1 MPNRRG
7 HEERRQKTT
16 TRTRRA
22 QRPPQFPPTYDLHA
36 RDAAGKVRT
45 DSRDLLNHPCASYF
59 EFFPAALMVLNSRR
73 QIVMANRACMEMLGA
88 GALDAFLGKR
98 PGEAAG
104 CAFAGTGPAG
114 CGTSEN
120 CRECGALL
128 AILESITGH
137 AKATRE
143 CQLLATGPDGMTAA
157 MDLKFT
163 VSPWQ
168 TESGLYYV
176 ATILDI
182 GHEKRRQ
189 VLERIFFH
197 DILNSA
203 GGAQS
208 LVDMLMDEV
217 PDVSR
222 EIVALVRSS
231 LFALVDE
238 IQKQRQLLALER
250 NEYSVSLLTLQGLEV
265 VRNIAG
271 EFRRHPKCIGKGIT
285 LDPAAENVP
294 VLTDHT
300 LLRRVVVN
308 MLINALEATG
318 NGGEVTLG
326 LSREDGSAVFWVGN
340 EAVMPESVRLQ
351 VFKRS
356 FSTKGSDRGLGTYS
370 IKLLAENYLGATVGF
385 SSAPG
390 SGTRFWL
397 KIPAAT

>member
-1 MPNRRG
+1 MPAT
-7 HEERRQKTT
+7 KPLLTPL
-16 TRTRRA
+16 A
-22 QRPPQFPPTYDLHA
+22 DLHA
-36 RDAAGKVRT
+36 RDSAEQVQAE
-45 DSRDLLNHPCASYF
+45 SRNLLNHPCASYF
-59 EFFPAALMVLNSRR
+59 EFFPAALMVLNARR

-88 GALDAFLGKR
+88 DALDAFLGKR

-104 CAFAGTGPAG
+104 CAYAGIGPAG

-128 AILESITGH
+128 AIQASITGQ

-143 CQLLATGPDGMTAA
+143 CQLLTTGPDGMTAA

-168 TESGLYYV
+168 TGSGLYYV

-217 PDVSR
+217 PEVSR

-250 NEYSVSLLTLQGLEV
+250 KEYTVSLLTLQGLEV
-265 VRNIAG
+265 VRNIAD
-271 EFRRHPKCIGKGIT
+271 EFRRHPKCIGKRII
-285 LDPAAENVP
+285 LDQGGENVP
-294 VLTDHT
+294 VVTDHT

-308 MLINALEATG
+308 MLLNALEATG
-318 NGGEVTLG
+318 SGGEVTLG
-326 LSREDGSAVFWVGN
+326 LLLEQGSAVFWVGN

-356 FSTKGSDRGLGTYS
+356 FSTKGPDRGLGTYS

-385 SSAPG
+385 SSAQGP
-390 SGTRFWL
+390 GTRFWL
-397 KIPAAT
+397 KLPAAT

>member
-1 MPNRRG
+1 MPAT
-7 HEERRQKTT
+7 K
-16 TRTRRA
+16 
-22 QRPPQFPPTYDLHA
+22 PLFPPPADLHA
-36 RDAAGKVRT
+36 RDSAEQVLAE
-45 DSRDLLNHPCASYF
+45 SRDLLNHPCASYF
-59 EFFPAALMVLNSRR
+59 ELFPAALMVLNSRR
-73 QIVMANRACMEMLGA
+73 QIVMANRACMDMLGA
-88 GALDAFLGKR
+88 GALDALLGKR

-104 CAFAGTGPAG
+104 CAFAGIGPAG

-128 AILESITGH
+128 AILGSITGH
-137 AKATRE
+137 DRATRE
-143 CQLLATGPDGMTAA
+143 CQLLTTGPDGMTSA

-182 GHEKRRQ
+182 GHEKRRR

-250 NEYSVSLLTLQGLEV
+250 NEYAVSLLTLQGLEV
-265 VRNIAG
+265 VSNIAD

-285 LDPAAENVP
+285 LDQEAENIP

-308 MLINALEATG
+308 MLLNALEATG
-318 NGGEVTLG
+318 SGGEVTLG
-326 LSREDGSAVFWVGN
+326 LSREDGSAVLWVGN
-340 EAVMPESVRLQ
+340 DAGMPAAVRLQ
-351 VFKRS
+351 VFTRS
-356 FSTKGSDRGLGTYS
+356 FSTQGPARGLGTYS

-385 SSAPG
+385 SSTQG

-397 KIPAAT
+397 KLPAAT